1 MQSTTGP
8 SATLPEHLGRYTVL
22 ARLGAGGMA
31 EVLLGYLEGA
41 AGFGRYVAIKRLLPH
56 FAGDSEVATMFVDEG
71 RVLARIR
78 HPNVVAVEDLVDDG
92 QNVFL
97 VLEHLV
103 GESLAGFLSE
113 LAKRGLELTPDLAAY
128 VVAEAAA
135 GLHAA
140 HTTVDDDGNPLKLV
154 HRDVSPQNLFVTV
167 QGDVKVLDFG
177 IARHEDRL
185 AVTRE
190 RGLRGKL
197 AYMSP
202 EQLAARPFD
211 HRADVF
217 ALGTVLFEALTA
229 RRLFRRDSDVET
241 IRAVCVEPIPDPRV
255 FVPSLPAVF
264 AEICTRALARDPDR
278 RFRSALEMREAL
290 LVASLVDSNA
300 PRDELAKLSKR
311 AFGDALEERARRH
324 RETKRRLES
333 SAPPGSTDRDVV
345 LPPPARVP
353 SFAGTRSS
361 VAPVPSVDPVGRMAS
376 RPSGGEGASS
386 FGPLFGTADTV
397 DESSSTPLAH
407 DLPGSTP
414 SSIAPAP
421 SSMAPRIPSS
431 APSASSSPSSPAPST
446 SSATS
451 WVAKVAVV
459 LGVVALSVA
468 AAWSIDEDGP
478 DTPVLQESALREPR
492 STVVVEPEG
501 AVERGVE
508 PVVSVPAT
516 VAEPAREPTTATQTT
531 TPTATTTDTT
541 TTDATTTDATTTDA
555 TTAEAETVSLTLE
568 SAPSGARVAVDGAWV
583 GVTPT
588 TITLPRADTPRALTF
603 ARDAHHDRVMHVVPD
618 RSSRVH
624 AVLRRRAPR
633 DEDEPPIAGAG
644 IDLDYP

>member
-8 SATLPEHLGRYTVL
+8 SASLPEHLGRYTVL

-56 FAGDSEVATMFVDEG
+56 FAEDSEIATMFVDEG

-92 QNVFL
+92 QHVFL

-113 LAKRGLELTPDLAAY
+113 IAKQGLELSPDLAAY

-140 HTTVDDDGNPLKLV
+140 HTTVDDDGNPLHLV

-185 AVTRE
+185 AVTRT

-211 HRADVF
+211 HRADIF

-229 RRLFRRDSDVET
+229 RRLFRRDSDVDT
-241 IRAVCVEPIPDPRV
+241 IRAVCTDPIPDPRV
-255 FVPSLPAVF
+255 FAPSLPAVF
-264 AEICTRALARDPDR
+264 AEICMRALARDPER
-278 RFRSALEMREAL
+278 RFRTALEMREAL
-290 LVASLVDSNA
+290 LAASLVDSNA

-324 RETKRRLES
+324 RETKRRIES
-333 SAPPGSTDRDVV
+333 TAPPASTDRDVA
-345 LPPPARVP
+345 LPPPGRLPRISGAPGALDSSEGVLPAEDSDRV
-353 SFAGTRSS
+353 
-361 VAPVPSVDPVGRMAS
+361 
-376 RPSGGEGASS
+376 
-386 FGPLFGTADTV
+386 DTV
-397 DESSSTPLAH
+397 DE
-407 DLPGSTP
+407 
-414 SSIAPAP
+414 
-421 SSMAPRIPSS
+421 R
-431 APSASSSPSSPAPST
+431 
-446 SSATS
+446 SATPFAS
-451 WVAKVAVV
+451 MHASGRPSEPEARTSTLAGPSREPAASGSSRVAKVGLV
-459 LGVVALSVA
+459 LLAVA
-468 AAWSIDEDGP
+468 AAVFAAVSFEG
-478 DTPVLQESALREPR
+478 ESAPPVEVLREAE
-492 STVVVEPEG
+492 VV
-501 AVERGVE
+501 AVTA
-508 PVVSVPAT
+508 PVVSAPAVSRTNASNEPGEGAGDSTNVPT
-516 VAEPAREPTTATQTT
+516 GDTANEAAGEAANH
-531 TPTATTTDTT
+531 PSGEAANEAAD
-541 TTDATTTDATTTDA
+541 DATNDPS
-555 TTAEAETVSLTLE
+555 AEAASEPGEALIEDSITIELDSR
-568 SAPSGARVAVDGAWV
+568 PPGARVALDGVAV
-583 GVTPT
+583 GVTPMPL
-588 TITLPRADTPRALTF
+588 TLPRSTARRVLTF
-603 ARDAHHDRVMHVVPD
+603 SRDAHHDHVVRVVPD
-618 RSSRVH
+618 RPSRVH

-633 DEDEPPIAGAG
+633 AEDEPSIAGAG

>member
-1 MQSTTGP
+1 MHSTGP
-8 SATLPEHLGRYTVL
+8 SATLSQAPPHLGRYTVL

-56 FAGDSEVATMFVDEG
+56 FAGDSELATMFVDEG

-97 VLEHLV
+97 VLEYLV

-140 HTTVDDDGNPLKLV
+140 HVTVDDDGNPLNLV

-197 AYMSP
+197 AYMAP

-217 ALGTVLFEALTA
+217 ALGAVLFEALTA

-241 IRAVCVEPIPDPRV
+241 IRAVCVDPIPDPRV
-255 FVPSLPAVF
+255 LVPSLPAVF

-290 LVASLVDSNA
+290 LAASLVDSNA

-311 AFGDALEERARRH
+311 AFGDALEERSRRH
-324 RETKRRLES
+324 RETKRRLDS
-333 SAPPGSTDRDVV
+333 SAPPGSTDRDVA

-353 SFAGTRSS
+353 SFSGSRASVVPAGSRAGDGSVERSIAAVRSS
-361 VAPVPSVDPVGRMAS
+361 DAP
-376 RPSGGEGASS
+376 S
-386 FGPLFGTADTV
+386 FGPSFGTVDTV
-397 DESSSTPLAH
+397 DERSMTPLAH
-407 DLPGSTP
+407 ELPRR
-414 SSIAPAP
+414 SSAPAP
-421 SSMAPRIPSS
+421 SSS
-431 APSASSSPSSPAPST
+431 SSSPSAPASQPTPTLSVGAPA
-446 SSATS
+446 SAERVS
-451 WVAKVAVV
+451 GSAFAKVALV
-459 LGVVALSVA
+459 LGVVAVSIV
-468 AAWSIDEDGP
+468 AAWSIEGDESP
-478 DTPVLQESALREPR
+478 RAPVLREAER
-492 STVVVEPEG
+492 SGVEVVAAPVASPLASPLAG
-501 AVERGVE
+501 RTE
-508 PVVSVPAT
+508 PVVSVPAE
-516 VAEPAREPTTATQTT
+516 VPREASPSTDSSGSTGA
-531 TPTATTTDTT
+531 PTASTEAVPTE
-541 TTDATTTDATTTDA
+541 ATS
-555 TTAEAETVSLTLE
+555 TADVTVTLE
-568 SAPSGARVAVDGAWV
+568 LDSDPSGARVALDGAWV

-588 TITLPRADTPRALTF
+588 TLTLPWGDAPRVLTF
-603 ARDAHHDRVMHVVPD
+603 ARDAHRDRVVHVVPN
-618 RSSRVH
+618 RSSRVR

-633 DEDEPPIAGAG
+633 DADEPPIAGAG

>member
-1 MQSTTGP
+1 MQSTGP
-8 SATLPEHLGRYTVL
+8 SATLAQTPSHLGRYTVL

-56 FAGDSEVATMFVDEG
+56 YAGDSELATMFVDEG

-97 VLEHLV
+97 VLEYLV

-140 HTTVDDDGNPLKLV
+140 HVTVDDDGNPLNLV

-197 AYMSP
+197 AYMAP

-241 IRAVCVEPIPDPRV
+241 IRAVCVDTIPDPRV

-264 AEICTRALARDPDR
+264 AEICTRALARDPER

-290 LVASLVDSNA
+290 LAASLVDSNA

-311 AFGDALEERARRH
+311 AFGDALEERSRRH
-324 RETKRRLES
+324 RETKRRLDS
-333 SAPPGSTDRDVV
+333 SAPHGSTDRDVA
-345 LPPPARVP
+345 LPPPARLPSFSGSRASSAPSEVARSIAAESNGPDAAP
-353 SFAGTRSS
+353 SFAP
-361 VAPVPSVDPVGRMAS
+361 A
-376 RPSGGEGASS
+376 
-386 FGPLFGTADTV
+386 FGTVDTV
-397 DESSSTPLAH
+397 DERSATPAAHQVPGRASGTSSP
-407 DLPGSTP
+407 
-414 SSIAPAP
+414 
-421 SSMAPRIPSS
+421 
-431 APSASSSPSSPAPST
+431 SSSPSSSPPVPGPRPTATLPVSAAPGSEARA
-446 SSATS
+446 SGAF
-451 WVAKVAVV
+451 AKVGLV
-459 LGVVALSVA
+459 LGVVAVSVV
-468 AAWSIDEDGP
+468 AAWSIEGDESP
-478 DTPVLQESALREPR
+478 RAPVLREAER
-492 STVVVEPEG
+492 ASVEVVAAPVAEPLAG
-501 AVERGVE
+501 RTE
-508 PVVSVPAT
+508 PVVSVPAEVPRGASPST
-516 VAEPAREPTTATQTT
+516 VPSGSTGASTERMEAGPTEGV
-531 TPTATTTDTT
+531 PT
-541 TTDATTTDATTTDA
+541 
-555 TTAEAETVSLTLE
+555 EASSVADVTVTLDLE
-568 SAPSGARVAVDGAWV
+568 SDPPGARVALDGAWV

-588 TITLPRADTPRALTF
+588 TLTLPHGDAPRVFTF
-603 ARDAHHDRVMHVVPD
+603 ARDAHHDRVVHVVPN
-618 RSSRVH
+618 RSSRVR

-633 DEDEPPIAGAG
+633 DADEPPIAGAG

>member
-8 SATLPEHLGRYTVL
+8 SASLPEHLGRYTVL

-97 VLEHLV
+97 VLEYLV

-140 HTTVDDDGNPLKLV
+140 HTTVDDDGNPLNLV

-290 LVASLVDSNA
+290 LAASLVDSNA

-353 SFAGTRSS
+353 SFSGTRPSG
-361 VAPVPSVDPVGRMAS
+361 APGPSAADPASRRIAS
-376 RPSGGEGASS
+376 RPSGVEGASS
-386 FGPLFGTADTV
+386 FGPLFGTVDTV

-414 SSIAPAP
+414 ASSAPSSNAPSPNAP
-421 SSMAPRIPSS
+421 SSMAPPPRSPSS
-431 APSASSSPSSPAPST
+431 APSSASSSPSTPAPSAP
-446 SSATS
+446 SRATS
-451 WVAKVAVV
+451 WFAKVALV
-459 LGVVALSVA
+459 LGVVGLSVA
-468 AAWSIDEDGP
+468 AAWSIDEDAP
-478 DTPVLQESALREPR
+478 DPVLQEPVLREPR
-492 STVVVEPEG
+492 SVVVVELEG
-501 AVERGVE
+501 PVAERGVE

-516 VAEPAREPTTATQTT
+516 LAEPAGTT
-531 TPTATTTDTT
+531 TTTTGMTTDTT
-541 TTDATTTDATTTDA
+541 SATSSAD
-555 TTAEAETVSLTLE
+555 AETVSLTLE
-568 SAPSGARVAVDGAWV
+568 SEPSGARVAVDGAWV

-588 TITLPRADTPRALTF
+588 TITLPRADSPRALTF

-624 AVLRRRAPR
+624 AVLRRRPSR
-633 DEDEPPIAGAG
+633 DEDDPPIAGAG